1 MDFLTNTMTQH
12 HPQKH
17 QTWCLL
23 LAAGSGSRLSAHTEG
38 RPKQFLHYK
47 GQPMYWEA
55 AQVFARHAGIKGI
68 IFVFPQNALAEEKA
82 RLEHF
87 EQTTALGLA
96 WKAVSGGARRQ
107 DSVLYALKAL
117 PIECT
122 HVLIHDAARPFVS
135 PTLIQNVYTALQEGA
150 EGVVPVLPVVDT
162 IKEVRQDVVIQTP
175 ERSHLVHV
183 QTPQGFVRSLL
194 EKAHARAL
202 EEDFAVTD
210 DASMLEKC
218 GYTVRTVHG
227 ETQNCKITHENDLM
241 KLQQS
246 PLSYP
251 CSGFGYDVHRF
262 VTPKDTCSGKERPLK
277 LGGVPMD
284 GNMQVLAHSDGDVLL
299 HALMDALLGAAAL
312 GDIGLHF
319 PDTSAQ
325 FECADSAVLLQEV
338 LRLTEKKGLTVH
350 HVDLT
355 IITQK
360 PKVGPQRHSIQK
372 NVAHLLSLPV
382 QCINVKATTEEGLG
396 FTGEGAGIKA
406 VALISATM
414 TIPA

>member
-1 MDFLTNTMTQH
+1 MTSQ
-12 HPQKH
+12 HPQKQH
-17 QTWCLL
+17 TWCIL
-23 LAAGSGSRLSAHTEG
+23 LAAGSGSRLSAHTNG
-38 RPKQFLHYK
+38 CPKQFLHYK
-47 GQPMYWEA
+47 GQPMYLEA
-55 AQVFARHAGIKGI
+55 AQTFARHAGIKGI
-68 IFVFPQNALAEEKA
+68 IFVFPQEALTEEQA
-82 RLEHF
+82 RLEHV
-87 EQTTALGLA
+87 EQNTALGLA
-96 WKAVSGGARRQ
+96 WKAVSGGVRRQ
-107 DSVLYALKAL
+107 DSVLCALKAL

-135 PTLIQNVYTALQEGA
+135 AKLIQSVYAALQEGA
-150 EGVVPVLPVVDT
+150 EGVIPALPLVDT
-162 IKEVRQDVVIQTP
+162 VKEVRQDVVLQTP
-175 ERSHLVHV
+175 ERDNLVSV
-183 QTPQGFVRSLL
+183 QTPQGFVRHIL

-202 EEDFAVTD
+202 EENFTVTD

-218 GYTVRTVHG
+218 GYTVRTVPG
-227 ETQNCKITHENDLM
+227 EAHNCKITHEDDLM
-241 KLQQS
+241 KLQHT

-262 VTPKDTCSGKERPLK
+262 VTSKDKSNGKERPLK

-338 LRLTEKKGLTVH
+338 LRLTEQKGLTIH

-355 IITQK
+355 VITQK
-360 PKVGPQRHSIQK
+360 PKVGPQRHTIQK

-382 QCINVKATTEEGLG
+382 QCVNVKATTEEGLG

-406 VALISATM
+406 VALVSATM
-414 TIPA
+414 TQSA